1 MAWRS
6 PRRLPER
13 QVTAEPPTAV
23 YSDLSTSRRT
33 GLTMRLTRWALAALI
48 WAGAAN
54 AAPLQVA
61 IDDYCPYYCKADTP
75 GANPLA
81 DPPGFV
87 IEILQHAFGSGPN
100 DISYHFLPWKRSILE
115 VSQGK
120 LDALVMITQQEAP
133 ELIYPSIE
141 QGRSEGCFY
150 TKLAS
155 PWRYTGPESL
165 PQVQLTLISGYL
177 FGEPLNSYLEHAGEN
192 PKVNYISGNKALLR
206 IFQMIELGRTQ
217 ATAEDS
223 MVATY
228 LLQNSALKQSI
239 GNAGCYQGS
248 LDFYVGFAPHNP
260 ESGARAKTLAQT
272 MSELRSSGQ
281 LAKILARYGLKD
293 WR

>member
-1 MAWRS
+1 
-6 PRRLPER
+6 
-13 QVTAEPPTAV
+13 
-23 YSDLSTSRRT
+23 
-33 GLTMRLTRWALAALI
+33 MRLSRWAFAALT
-48 WAGAAN
+48 WAGAAS
-54 AAPLQVA
+54 AGQPLQIAV
-61 IDDYCPYYCKADTP
+61 DDYCPYYCKADTP
-75 GANPLA
+75 GVDRLA

-100 DISYHFLPWKRSILE
+100 DINYRFLPWKRSIHE
-115 VSQGK
+115 VAQGK
-120 LDALVMITQQEAP
+120 LDALVMITPQEAP

-141 QGRSEGCFY
+141 QGRSQGCFY
-150 TKLAS
+150 AKLS
-155 PWRYTGPESL
+155 NPWRYTGPESL

-177 FGEPLNSYLEHAGEN
+177 FGEPLNTYLEHAGEG

-228 LLQNSALKQSI
+228 LLQHSALKQSI
-239 GNAGCYQGS
+239 GNAGCYQGN

-260 ESGARAKTLAQT
+260 ASRARAKDLAQT
-272 MSELRSSGQ
+272 MGKLRRTGQ
-281 LAKILARYGLKD
+281 LASILARYGLSD